1 MANPDSAPHP
11 LGERCLAAV
20 MFSDIANFSA
30 EVGRNEDR
38 ALAAVERDFRLMSE
52 IIARHKGVL
61 LKKMGDALL
70 AYFKSTI
77 NAVDSALE
85 MQRALTANNR
95 LPPGELLFK
104 HRIGIHVGDILV
116 TENDVAGNGVNIAA
130 RLQTRA
136 QPGGICIS
144 QTVLDVVKHQLLL
157 HVNYLGPQ
165 ELKNISESV
174 PAYQV
179 LEQKMAPAA
188 QVATNPPTPPTPSS
202 PAKPEQ
208 KPRLTG
214 AFTFGM
220 GAAASR
226 PAPVRREK
234 TGPGWLVL
242 MGDFT
247 GRASGV
253 DAPRPIAAKPVRVD
267 CDNFEQVFVQLG
279 VTLRLPACNQPDG
292 HIELRFKSLEDFHP
306 DQLLQ
311 NVPSL
316 AKLLSVRK
324 ALLNSSTA
332 AAAANELQGLVS
344 APQPDAESDDDAL
357 ARLLGKAPARSTA
370 VKDDPSP
377 RGTVQS
383 YIKSITSGSSVPA
396 RGARENAAI
405 SSVEMELTAQLRA
418 ILHHP
423 EFQVLEATWRGVDF
437 LVREFGGEEDLRIG
451 LVDISKEEL
460 AVALAADP
468 QVESGALAG
477 ILGAQSCVAVLGN
490 YFFGGNS
497 EDVQLLGKV
506 ARLAAAV
513 GAPFIAAGRPEMA
526 GWNSFGRQPDPAA
539 RQLVLAA
546 EVREAWEQLRKSPEA
561 AQLALALPRVLQRQP
576 YGKSSEPIETFP
588 FTELPASLPHE
599 SFLWGNPVF
608 ACGHL
613 LARGFVEEGW
623 EMTPHGGEVG
633 GLPVYCFEVDGES
646 EAQPCAEAWL
656 TERSA
661 GVIQG
666 QGLMPVMSIK
676 GRDAVLVPYLRS
688 IAQPAKQLTIKRG

>member
-1 MANPDSAPHP
+1 MANPESAPH
-11 LGERCLAAV
+11 LSGERCLAAV
-20 MFSDIANFSA
+20 MFTDVANFSG

-38 ALAAVERDFRLMSE
+38 ALAAIERDFQLMSE
-52 IIARHKGVL
+52 IIARHRGVL

-70 AYFKSTI
+70 AYFKSTV

-85 MQRALTANNR
+85 IQRALGANDR
-95 LPPGELLFK
+95 LASGELLFK

-179 LEQKMAPAA
+179 LEQNMAPAA
-188 QVATNPPTPPTPSS
+188 PVPANP

-214 AFTFGM
+214 AFTFGA

-226 PAPVRREK
+226 PAPASREK

-247 GRASGV
+247 GRASRG
-253 DAPRPIAAKPVRVD
+253 DAPNAIAARPLRVD
-267 CDNFEQVFVQLG
+267 CDNFEQVFAQLG
-279 VTLRLPACNQPDG
+279 VALRLPACNQPDG
-292 HIELRFKSLEDFHP
+292 QIELRFKSLEDFHP

-324 ALLNSSTA
+324 ALLNPSTA
-332 AAAANELQGLVS
+332 AAAANELPGLVS

-357 ARLLGKAPARSTA
+357 ARLLGKAPARSTV
-370 VKDDPSP
+370 VKDDATP

-383 YIKSITSGSSVPA
+383 YIKSITSGSSVPV
-396 RGARENAAI
+396 RGAKENAALA
-405 SSVEMELTAQLRA
+405 SVEMELTAQLRA

-423 EFQVLEATWRGVDF
+423 DYQALEAGWSGVDF

-460 AVALAADP
+460 AVALAADA
-468 QVESGALAG
+468 QLESGALAG

-490 YFFGGNS
+490 YFFGGNC
-497 EDVQLLGKV
+497 EDVQLLGRV
-506 ARLAAAV
+506 AKLAAAV
-513 GAPFIAAGRPEMA
+513 GVPFIAGARPELA
-526 GWNSFGRQPDPAA
+526 GWNSFGRQPDPAE
-539 RQLVLAA
+539 RQVVLAP
-546 EVREAWEQLRKSPEA
+546 EVREAWEKLRKSPEA
-561 AQLALALPRVLQRQP
+561 PLLALALPRVLQRQP

-588 FTELPASLPHE
+588 FTELPASRPHE
-599 SFLWGNPVF
+599 SFLWGNPIF

-623 EMTPHGGEVG
+623 DVTPHGGEVG
-633 GLPVYCFEVDGES
+633 GLPVFCFEVDGES

-661 GVIQG
+661 AVIQG

-688 IAQPAKQLTIKRG
+688 IAQPAKALSIATR